1 MWAFIRT
8 SIVERI
14 WEEEPPATIS
24 PPVVSR
30 AVASTLVSASSLS
43 SANGLVAPPVPPRK
57 RGLWGLASAIGER
70 AASWSESSSEKAKK
84 LVATPENKLPP
95 PHPYRSQERPDI
107 STPEAPVLASFT
119 TPSTAPPP
127 LPQRSEGRIRNRV
140 NSTFDFALAVQ
151 DPNISASPVAGS
163 ASVPVLLQPP
173 SEIRSSFP
181 VSEATTSRDQ
191 PTQSLLAVSTPT
203 TETPTPP
210 STPPQTSTQSQARR
224 IPPQAAQRISTS
236 FSRSST
242 PSNIPLPESRPE
254 TPVATN
260 QPPSRASS
268 PAFGTTNGM
277 PPPIPRR
284 APTRA
289 PKKPLGEVRDSSQ
302 SSSLNIP
309 ISPSK
314 ASDVQ
319 TQVIQSQPQLD
330 GVKKA
335 MDESE
340 NKNETE
346 ELSAPK
352 ASEAPKAI
360 EPELSMH
367 SGASAFSE
375 PDISVDAEEGAQAE
389 DTREEAAVRT
399 VKEDETKGAH
409 EESGGDATEE
419 TKEKEVADTSQQK
432 ERPVIILDDQKLPPA
447 SNATPTM
454 PPRRS
459 KQKTEVEQGK
469 VDEVNEYEAEDP
481 LENRLYVGGTTW
493 EEKIWRE
500 LTKLREEMFLAR
512 VGAVRS

>member
-1 MWAFIRT
+1 
-8 SIVERI
+8 
-14 WEEEPPATIS
+14 
-24 PPVVSR
+24 
-30 AVASTLVSASSLS
+30 
-43 SANGLVAPPVPPRK
+43 
-57 RGLWGLASAIGER
+57 LWGLASAIGER

-84 LVATPENKLPP
+84 LVATPASEVENKLPP
-95 PHPYRSQERPDI
+95 PRPYRSQERPDI
-107 STPEAPVLASFT
+107 STPEAPALASFT

-127 LPQRSEGRIRNRV
+127 LPKRSEGRTRNRV
-140 NSTFDFALAVQ
+140 NSTFDFASTVQ

-163 ASVPVLLQPP
+163 ASVPAPLQPP
-173 SEIRSSFP
+173 PEIRSSFP
-181 VSEATTSRDQ
+181 VSEAAASRDQ

-203 TETPTPP
+203 TETPTSP
-210 STPPQTSTQSQARR
+210 STPPQTSTQSQAPR
-224 IPPQAAQRISTS
+224 IPQQAAQRISTS

-289 PKKPLGEVRDSSQ
+289 PKKPLGEVRDNSQ

-314 ASDVQ
+314 VSDVQ
-319 TQVIQSQPQLD
+319 TQVIQSQPLD

-375 PDISVDAEEGAQAE
+375 PDTFVDAEEGAQAE
-389 DTREEAAVRT
+389 DIREEAEVRT

-409 EESGGDATEE
+409 EESGGFATEE

-481 LENRLYVGGTTW
+481 FENRLYVGGTTW